1 MVSLMN
7 ALPIK
12 HEQLSPRQHDELL
25 GIELSRA
32 QRVLIGDIHGALHA
46 LGAKP
51 VCDIQ
56 GYALLVDGI
65 PRGFFLLKRR
75 SLLPRWA
82 LGHTATLHALMIDQ
96 RFQRLGL
103 GRRCV
108 EMLPDLVRDLW
119 PEVTQLMLAV
129 NPDNL
134 AAHSLYRALGWLDA
148 GDADRSAT
156 GFERRMVLKLD

>member
-1 MVSLMN
+1 MVSLMDF
-7 ALPIK
+7 LLIR
-12 HEQLSPRQHDELL
+12 HERLSTLQRRQVLDIELL
-25 GIELSRA
+25 AEQKPLA
-32 QRVLIGDIHGALHA
+32 GDAYGALHA
-46 LGAKP
+46 LTARP

-56 GYALLVDGI
+56 GFALVVDDV

-82 LGHTATLHALMIDQ
+82 SGQTATLHALMVDR

-108 EMLPDLVRDLW
+108 KLLPSLARELW

-129 NPDNL
+129 APENQ
-134 AAHSLYRALGWLDA
+134 AAHSLYRALGWHDD

-156 GFERRMVLKLD
+156 GFERRMMLKLV